1 MSSEPNSRR
10 RFIKISSLALASTVS
25 LPLLARL
32 PLAGRYRISAHLWVY
47 ASGFPPDWNSNPI
60 MEQIF
65 SDLRYAGLDGVE
77 LMEVNLRDPA
87 AVKKLRQLINQYNF
101 PVTGTSYGAHMW
113 NRELHAGIVR
123 DVELVTANLA
133 EVNGKTFGISVNT
146 PGRIKTEKELDD
158 QATLLES
165 IRKICNKNGIV
176 PNLHNHTYEVENN
189 LHDLSG
195 TLKRLPDYPLGPD
208 IGWLAKAGV
217 DPVEFVRKY
226 GKQMVYMH
234 LRDLDNKG
242 EWTEVPGEGTVD
254 FKNVATVL
262 KESGFA
268 GSIAIELAFPNN
280 FKPARPLKESWKV
293 SREFIDKTF
302 NA

>member
-1 MSSEPNSRR
+1 MRPESNSRR
-10 RFIKISSLALASTVS
+10 RFLKTTSLALASTVS
-25 LPLLARL
+25 LPLLGRI
-32 PLAGRYRISAHLWVY
+32 PVAGRYKISAHLWVY

-77 LMEVNLRDPA
+77 LMEVNLREAD
-87 AVKKLRQLINQYNF
+87 AVKKLSQLINQYDF
-101 PVTGTSYGAHMW
+101 AVTGTSYGAHMW
-113 NRELHAGIVR
+113 NRDLHAEILR

-133 EVNGKTFGISVNT
+133 AVNGKTFGISVNT
-146 PGRIKTEKELDD
+146 PGRVKTEKELDD
-158 QATLLES
+158 QARLLDAV
-165 IRKICNKNGIV
+165 RTICARNGIV

-234 LRDLDNKG
+234 LRDLDSKG
-242 EWTEVPGEGTVD
+242 EWTEVPGEGTID
-254 FKNVATVL
+254 FKNVAAAL
-262 KESGFA
+262 KESAFS

-280 FKPARPLKESWKV
+280 FKPSRPIKDSWKV
-293 SREFIDKTF
+293 SREFIEKTF
-302 NA
+302 NT